1 MVFFG
6 LFMYELCSILR
17 ELKIKK
23 KSMNLKTLLLLV
35 VMIVTSVLTAQEG
48 EAPTTIIE
56 GTFIGKTI
64 PLRDFPTVS
73 ENNNTDPKDIIIVPN
88 NFRAN
93 EKVNQNALPLG
104 FDQIAQTQVGQIT
117 ARALEQNFIGATNTG
132 ATPPDPTGAVG
143 PNHYVHSVNSIVS
156 IFDKTGVLL
165 TGPVALGTFLGIP
178 SNSGDPIVMYDQ
190 LADRYFVSE
199 FGSLNNSLAI
209 GVSETNDPT
218 GAYNVYQFPFDSFP
232 DYPHYSIWHDGYYL
246 TANKG
251 GPNKVYAI
259 ERDVMLAGGAS
270 PQIIGFPLP
279 GFVGNSNTVLS
290 PEPANLLG
298 TTFSADTPA
307 YVTYLQD
314 DGWGGGIANDHL
326 KIWEMDI
333 DWVTAANSTISS
345 TPLEVP
351 TAPFDSVFAPFGSGD
366 VAQPG
371 TSQKIDMIGGIISYA
386 ANYRNFGTHNS
397 WLITFLTDVD
407 GNDLGG
413 IRWIELRNDATNDW
427 SIYQEGTYAPADGNS
442 RFMGSAAMDAAGNI
456 GMAFNIASAT
466 MPAGI
471 RYTGRFAGDP
481 LGEMTI
487 AETEIVE
494 GVGVQT
500 FSNRFGDYSHLTM
513 DPNNFTFWHTAE
525 YFTAN
530 NQWASRV
537 ASFSLSGGFTT
548 DVGSSN
554 IITPSNGLLT
564 NAEVVEI
571 SVRNFG
577 SAPQSTI
584 PLELWLD
591 GNLMATE
598 TFTGTISAGS
608 IETFTFAQT
617 LDLSTP
623 GQTYSIEAR
632 TALASDEF
640 SANDSATKEVTHLL
654 ANDVGALEI
663 TSPESGSGLGLVTV
677 SVNIKNFG
685 ATAQT
690 GFDVQ
695 YTIDGGA
702 PVVESFTA
710 TINSEEEALFD
721 FATQGDFSA
730 LGSYTIVVSTALAG
744 DQEASND
751 EATVVVENVVCQP
764 SMNCSFDDGFQLFSV
779 TDINNPS
786 GCEGYADFTA
796 QVANLSQ
803 GSTNELTITTG
814 YGDQFVNVWIDY
826 NDDFNYSADELVVD
840 NYEIADGQA
849 GGTYTETIDLVV
861 SAAATLGS
869 HTMRAKSNWNAP
881 VPTDAC
887 EETTYGETEDYTA
900 NIGVLGLSD
909 IAINNSEMVISSSDN
924 KQFEVLLTSSLDE
937 TIYAGIYNMLGQQL
951 SVKTTNRNDAN
962 GYRFTLDMSSAASG
976 VYIIKVG
983 TLGSTSSKSER
994 IIVK

>member
-1 MVFFG
+1 
-6 LFMYELCSILR
+6 
-17 ELKIKK
+17 
-23 KSMNLKTLLLLV
+23 MNLKKLLLLV
-35 VMIVTSVLTAQEG
+35 TVIFSCSLWAQDG

-64 PLRDFPTVS
+64 PLRDFPTVNES
-73 ENNNTDPKDIIIVPN
+73 TVTEPKDIIIVPN

-93 EKVNQNALPLG
+93 EKVNQDALPLG
-104 FDQIAQTQVGQIT
+104 ADPTAQKHIGGIT
-117 ARALEQNFIGATNTG
+117 SRALEQNFIGANNTNL
-132 ATPPDPTGAVG
+132 TPPDPTGAVG
-143 PNHYVHSVNSIVS
+143 PNHYVHSVNSIVN

-165 TGPVALGTFLGIP
+165 VGPVALGTFLGIP

-218 GAYNVYQFPFDSFP
+218 GAYNVYQFSLDAFP

-259 ERDVMLAGGAS
+259 ERDVMLAGGPA

-279 GFVGNSNTVLS
+279 GYVQNNNTVLS
-290 PEPANLLG
+290 PEPSNLLG
-298 TTFSADTPA
+298 TTFPAGAPA

-326 KIWEMDI
+326 KIWEMDV
-333 DWVTAANSTISS
+333 DWVTPANSTISS

-366 VAQPG
+366 VEQPG
-371 TSQKIDMIGGIISYA
+371 TGQKIDMIGGIISYA
-386 ANYRNFGTHNS
+386 ANYRSFGTHNS
-397 WLITFLTDVD
+397 WVITFLTDVD

-413 IRWIELRNDATNDW
+413 IRWIELRNDAANDW

-442 RFMGSAAMDAAGNI
+442 RFMGSSAMDAAGNI
-456 GMAFNIASAT
+456 GLAFNIASAT
-466 MPAGI
+466 LPAGI
-471 RYTGRFAGDP
+471 RYTGRFDGDP

-487 AETEIVE
+487 AETEIVA

-537 ASFSLSGGFTT
+537 ASFSLSGGFAS
-548 DVGSSN
+548 DVGSTN
-554 IITPSNGLLT
+554 ILTPSNGLLT
-564 NAEVVEI
+564 NSEAVEI
-571 SVRNFG
+571 SIRNFG
-577 SAPQSTI
+577 SAPQSNI

-591 GNLMATE
+591 GNLMASE
-598 TFTGTISAGS
+598 TFTGTITAGS
-608 IETFTFAQT
+608 IDTFTFAQT
-617 LDLSTP
+617 LDLSAP
-623 GQTYSIEAR
+623 GQTYSIEAK
-632 TALASDEF
+632 TLLVGDEF
-640 SANDSATKEVTHLL
+640 AANDSTTKEVTHLL

-663 TSPESGSGLGLVTV
+663 TSPETGSGLGLATV

-685 ATAQT
+685 ATPQT

-695 YTIDGGA
+695 YSIDGGT
-702 PVVESFTA
+702 PVVETFTG
-710 TINSEEEALFD
+710 TINSEEEMVFD

-730 LGSYTIVVSTALAG
+730 LGSYTIIASTALVG

-751 EATVVVENVVCQP
+751 ETTVVIENVLCQP
-764 SMNCSFDDGFQLFSV
+764 TMDCSFGDGFQLV
-779 TDINNPS
+779 QIAEINNVS
-786 GCEGYADFTA
+786 GCEGYGDFTS
-796 QVANLSQ
+796 QIANIDPD
-803 GSTNELTITTG
+803 STNDITFTTG
-814 YGDQFVNVWIDY
+814 YGDQNVQVWIDF
-826 NDDFNYSADELVVD
+826 NDDSNFTNDEIVVP
-840 NYEIADGQA
+840 NFVIAPGAA
-849 GGTYTETIDLVV
+849 GGTFTETVDLVIPAG
-861 SAAATLGS
+861 AAIGA
-869 HTMRAKSNWNAP
+869 HRMRAKSNWQAP
-881 VPTDAC
+881 VSNDPCDESTF
-887 EETTYGETEDYTA
+887 GETEDYTA

-909 IAINNSEMVISSSDN
+909 IAINNSEMIISSSDN
-924 KQFEVLLTSSLDE
+924 KQFEVTLTSTLDE

-951 SVKTTNRNDAN
+951 AVKTANRNDDN

-983 TLGSTSSKSER
+983 TLGSTASKSER

>member
-1 MVFFG
+1 MK
-6 LFMYELCSILR
+6 
-17 ELKIKK
+17 LKK
-23 KSMNLKTLLLLV
+23 LLLLGTV
-35 VMIVTSVLTAQEG
+35 ILSCSLSAQEG
-48 EAPTTIIE
+48 EAPTTIIQ

-73 ENNNTDPKDIIIVPN
+73 ENTGTEVKDIIIIPN

-93 EKVNQNALPLG
+93 EKVNQDALPLG
-104 FDQIAQTQVGQIT
+104 FDQTAQKEFGGIT
-117 ARALEQNFIGATNTG
+117 GRALEENFIGATNTG

-143 PNHYVHSVNSIVS
+143 PNHYVHSVNSIVN

-165 TGPVALGTFLGIP
+165 AGPVPLGTFLGIG

-190 LADRYFVSE
+190 LADRYFVSQ

-218 GAYNVYQFPFDSFP
+218 GAYNVYQYSLDAFP
-232 DYPHYSIWHDGYYL
+232 DYPHYSIWHNGYYL

-251 GPNKVYAI
+251 GANKVYAI
-259 ERDVMLAGGAS
+259 ERDVMLAGGAN

-279 GFVGNSNTVLS
+279 GYVQNTNTVLS
-290 PEPANLLG
+290 PETSNLLG
-298 TTFSADTPA
+298 TTFPADAPA

-314 DGWGGGIANDHL
+314 DGWGGAIANDHL

-333 DWVTAANSTISS
+333 DWVTPANSTISS

-351 TAPFDSVFAPFGSGD
+351 TAPFDAVFAPFGSGD
-366 VAQPG
+366 VEQPG
-371 TSQKIDMIGGIISYA
+371 TGQKIDMIGGIISYA
-386 ANYRNFGTHNS
+386 ANYRSFGTHNS

-413 IRWIELRNDATNDW
+413 IRWIELRNDAANDW
-427 SIYQEGTYAPADGNS
+427 TIYQEGTYAPADGNS

-456 GMAFNIASAT
+456 GLAFNIASAT
-466 MPAGI
+466 LPAGI
-471 RYTGRFAGDP
+471 RYTGRFDGDP

-487 AETEIVE
+487 TETEIIA

-500 FSNRFGDYSHLTM
+500 FSNRFGDYSHMTM

-537 ASFSLSGGFTT
+537 ASFSLSGGFAS

-554 IITPSNGLLT
+554 ILTPSNGLLT
-564 NAEVVEI
+564 NSETVEI
-571 SVRNFG
+571 SIRNFG
-577 SAPQSTI
+577 SAPQSNI
-584 PLELWLD
+584 PLELRLD
-591 GNLMATE
+591 GNLVASE
-598 TFTGTISAGS
+598 TFTGTITAGS
-608 IETFTFAQT
+608 IDTFTFAQT

-632 TALASDEF
+632 TSLVGDEF
-640 SANDSATKEVTHLL
+640 IANDDATKEVTHLL

-663 TSPESGSGLGLVTV
+663 TSPESGSGLGLATV

-690 GFDVQ
+690 GFDIQ
-695 YTIDGGA
+695 YSIDGGT
-702 PVVESFTA
+702 PVVETFTG
-710 TINSEEEALFD
+710 TINSEEEIVFD

-730 LGSYTIVVSTALAG
+730 LGSYTIVASTTLIG
-744 DQEASND
+744 DQDAAND
-751 EATVVVENVVCQP
+751 ETTVNVENVLCQP
-764 SMNCSFDDGFQLFSV
+764 TMNCSFGDGFQLV
-779 TDINNPS
+779 QIAEINNVS
-786 GCEGYADFTA
+786 DCEGYADFTS
-796 QVANLSQ
+796 QIANLGQ
-803 GSTNELTITTG
+803 DSTNSITFTTG
-814 YGDQFVNVWIDY
+814 YGDQNVQVWIDF
-826 NDDFNYSADELVVD
+826 NDDSNFTNDEVVVP
-840 NYEIADGQA
+840 NFVIAPGSA
-849 GGTYTETIDLVV
+849 GGSYTETVDLVIPAG
-861 SAAATLGS
+861 AAVGE
-869 HTMRAKSNWNAP
+869 HRMRAKSNWQAP
-881 VPTDAC
+881 VSSDPC
-887 EETTYGETEDYTA
+887 EESSFGETEDYTA

-909 IAINNSEMVISSSDN
+909 IAINNSDMVVSSTDN
-924 KQFEVLLTSSLDE
+924 KQFEVLLTTSLDE

-951 SVKTTNRNDAN
+951 SVKTTNRNDDN

-976 VYIIKVG
+976 VYIIRVG
-983 TLGSTSSKSER
+983 TLGSTTSKSER

>member
-1 MVFFG
+1 
-6 LFMYELCSILR
+6 
-17 ELKIKK
+17 
-23 KSMNLKTLLLLV
+23 MNLKKLLLLGV
-35 VMIVTSVLTAQEG
+35 ILFTCTLTAQDGEG
-48 EAPTTIIE
+48 PSSIIQ

-64 PLRDFPTVS
+64 PLRDFPTVT
-73 ENNNTDPKDIIIVPN
+73 ENTVTEPKDIIIVPN

-104 FDQIAQTQVGQIT
+104 ADQTAQKEFGGIAN
-117 ARALEQNFIGATNTG
+117 RALEANFIGANNTNL
-132 ATPPDPTGAVG
+132 TPPDPTGAAG

-156 IFDKTGVLL
+156 IFDKTGVLI
-165 TGPVALGTFLGIP
+165 TGPTALGTFLGIN

-190 LADRYFVSE
+190 LADRWFVSE

-218 GAYNVYQFPFDSFP
+218 GAYNVYQFSLDAFP
-232 DYPHYSIWHDGYYL
+232 DYPHYSIWHNGYYL

-251 GPNKVYAI
+251 GTNKVYAI
-259 ERDVMLAGGAS
+259 ERDVMLAGGAD

-279 GFVGNSNTVLS
+279 GYVQNTNTVLS
-290 PEPANLLG
+290 PEPSNLLG
-298 TTFSADTPA
+298 TSFPADAPA

-333 DWVTAANSTISS
+333 DWVTASNSTISS

-371 TSQKIDMIGGIISYA
+371 TGQKIDMIGGIISYA
-386 ANYRNFGTHNS
+386 ANYRSFGTHNS

-456 GMAFNIASAT
+456 GLAFNIASAT

-471 RYTGRFAGDP
+471 RYTGRFDGDP
-481 LGEMTI
+481 LGQMTI
-487 AETEIVE
+487 AETEIVA
-494 GVGVQT
+494 GGGVQT
-500 FSNRFGDYSHLTM
+500 FSNRFGDYSHMTM

-525 YFTAN
+525 YFTADN
-530 NQWASRV
+530 AWASRV
-537 ASFSLSGGFTT
+537 ASFSLSGGFAS

-554 IITPSNGLLT
+554 IISPSNGLLT
-564 NAEVVEI
+564 NSESVEI
-571 SVRNFG
+571 SIRNFG
-577 SAPQSTI
+577 TAPQSNI

-591 GNLMATE
+591 GNLMASE
-598 TFTGTISAGS
+598 SYVGTIAPGS

-617 LDLSTP
+617 LDLSAV
-623 GQTYSIEAR
+623 GQTYTIETK
-632 TALASDEF
+632 TALVGDEF
-640 SANDSATKEVTHLL
+640 LANDSSTKEVTHLL

-663 TSPESGSGLGLVTV
+663 TSPESGSGLGMATV

-685 ATAQT
+685 ASPQT

-695 YTIDGGA
+695 YTIDGGT
-702 PVVESFTA
+702 PVVETFA
-710 TINSEEEALFD
+710 GTINSEEEIVFD

-730 LGSYTIVVSTALAG
+730 LGSYTIVATTSLVG
-744 DQEASND
+744 DGEASND
-751 EATVVVENVVCQP
+751 ETTVVVENVLCQP
-764 SMNCSFDDGFQLFSV
+764 TMDCSFGDGFQLFSV

-786 GCEGYADFTA
+786 GCEGYGDFTA
-796 QVANLSQ
+796 QIANLGQ
-803 GSTNELTITTG
+803 GSTNELTVTTG

-826 NDDFNYSADELVVD
+826 NDDSDYTADELVVN

-849 GGTYTETIDLVV
+849 GGSYTETMDLVIP
-861 SAAATLGS
+861 ATATLGS
-869 HTMRAKSNWNAP
+869 HRMRAKTNWNAP
-881 VPTDAC
+881 VPADAC
-887 EETTYGETEDYTA
+887 EETSFGETEDYTA

-909 IAINNSEMVISSSDN
+909 IALNDSDMVISSLDN
-924 KQFEVLLTSSLDE
+924 KQFEVILTSTLDE
-937 TIYAGIYNMLGQQL
+937 TIYASIYNMLGQQL
-951 SVKTTNRNDAN
+951 GVKTTNRNDAN
-962 GYRFTLDMSSAASG
+962 GYRFTLDMSSAPSG

>member
-1 MVFFG
+1 MK
-6 LFMYELCSILR
+6 
-17 ELKIKK
+17 LKK
-23 KSMNLKTLLLLV
+23 LLLLGTV
-35 VMIVTSVLTAQEG
+35 IFSCSLWAQEG
-48 EAPTTIIE
+48 EAPSSIIE

-73 ENNNTDPKDIIIVPN
+73 ENTTTDPKDIIIIPN

-93 EKVNQNALPLG
+93 EKVNQDALPLG
-104 FDQIAQTQVGQIT
+104 FDQTAQKQFGGIT
-117 ARALEQNFIGATNTG
+117 NRALEQNFIGATATN

-143 PNHYVHSVNSIVS
+143 PNHYVHSVNSIVN
-156 IFDKTGVLL
+156 IFDKTGVLIA
-165 TGPVALGTFLGIP
+165 GPTPLGTFLGIG

-190 LADRYFVSE
+190 LADRYFVSQ

-218 GAYNVYQFPFDSFP
+218 GAYNVYQYSLDAFP
-232 DYPHYSIWHDGYYL
+232 DYPHYSIWHNGYYL

-251 GPNKVYAI
+251 GANKVYAI
-259 ERDVMLAGGAS
+259 ERDVMLAGGAN

-279 GFVGNSNTVLS
+279 GYVQNTNTVLS
-290 PEPANLLG
+290 PETSNLLG
-298 TTFSADTPA
+298 TTFPADAPA

-314 DGWGGGIANDHL
+314 DGWGGAIANDHL

-333 DWVTAANSTISS
+333 DWVTPANSTISS

-351 TAPFDSVFAPFGSGD
+351 TAPFDAVFAPFGSGD
-366 VAQPG
+366 VEQPG
-371 TSQKIDMIGGIISYA
+371 TGQKIDMIGGIISYA
-386 ANYRNFGTHNS
+386 ANYRSFGTHNS

-413 IRWIELRNDATNDW
+413 IRWVELRNDAANDW
-427 SIYQEGTYAPADGNS
+427 TIYQEGTYAPADGNS

-456 GMAFNIASAT
+456 GLAFNIASAT

-471 RYTGRFAGDP
+471 RYTGRFDGDP

-487 AETEIVE
+487 AETEIVA

-500 FSNRFGDYSHLTM
+500 FSNRFGDYSHMTM

-537 ASFSLSGGFTT
+537 ASFSLSGGFAS

-564 NAEVVEI
+564 NSETVEI
-571 SVRNFG
+571 SIRNFG
-577 SAPQSTI
+577 SAPQSNI

-591 GNLMATE
+591 GNLMASE
-598 TFTGTISAGS
+598 TFTGTINAGS
-608 IETFTFAQT
+608 IDTFTFAQT

-623 GQTYSIEAR
+623 GQTYSIEAK
-632 TALASDEF
+632 TLLAGDEF
-640 SANDSATKEVTHLL
+640 AANDSTTKEVTHLL

-663 TSPESGSGLGLVTV
+663 TSPETGSGLGLATV
-677 SVNIKNFG
+677 SVKIKNYG
-685 ATAQT
+685 ATPQT

-695 YTIDGGA
+695 YTIDGGT
-702 PVVESFTA
+702 PVVETFTA
-710 TINSEEEALFD
+710 TINAEEEIVFD

-730 LGSYTIVVSTALAG
+730 LGSYTIAASTALAG

-751 EATVVVENVVCQP
+751 ETTVVVVNVLCQP
-764 SMNCSFDDGFQLFSV
+764 TMDCSFGDGFQLFAV

-796 QVANLSQ
+796 QIANLEL

-814 YGDQFVNVWIDY
+814 YGDQFVNVWIDF
-826 NDDFNYSADELVVD
+826 NDDSVFAADELVVD
-840 NYEIADGQA
+840 NFEIADGQA
-849 GGTYTETIDLVV
+849 GGTYTETMDLVV
-861 SAAATLGS
+861 PVGATMGS

-881 VPTDAC
+881 VPADSC
-887 EETTYGETEDYTA
+887 EETSFGETEDYTA
-900 NIGVLGLSD
+900 NVGVLGLSD
-909 IAINNSEMVISSSDN
+909 IALNNSEMVISSADN

-937 TIYAGIYNMLGQQL
+937 TIYAGIYNMLGQQVA
-951 SVKTTNRNDAN
+951 VKTTNRNDEN
-962 GYRFTLDMSSAASG
+962 GYRFIIDMSSSSSG

-983 TLGSTSSKSER
+983 ALSSNASKSER

>member
-1 MVFFG
+1 MH
-6 LFMYELCSILR
+6 
-17 ELKIKK
+17 LKR
-23 KSMNLKTLLLLV
+23 LLLLGTV
-35 VMIVTSVLTAQEG
+35 IFSCSLWAQEG

-56 GTFIGKTI
+56 GTFIGKTM
-64 PLRDFPTVS
+64 PLRDFPTVT
-73 ENNNTDPKDIIIVPN
+73 ENTAIEVKDIIIVPN

-93 EKVNQNALPLG
+93 EKVNQDALPLG
-104 FDQIAQTQVGQIT
+104 ADPITQKQIGGIT
-117 ARALEQNFIGATNTG
+117 ARPLEQNFIGATNTNL
-132 ATPPDPTGAVG
+132 TPPDPTGAVG
-143 PNHYVHSVNSIVS
+143 PNHYVHSVNSIVN
-156 IFDKTGVLL
+156 IFDKTGTLL
-165 TGPVALGTFLGIP
+165 TGPTPLGTFLGIG

-190 LADRYFVSE
+190 LADRYFVSQ

-209 GVSETNDPT
+209 GVSETSDPT
-218 GAYNVYQFPFDSFP
+218 GAYNVYQFSLDAFP
-232 DYPHYSIWHDGYYL
+232 DYPHYSVWHNGYYL
-246 TANKG
+246 TANKQ

-279 GFVGNSNTVLS
+279 GYVQNTNTVLS

-298 TTFSADTPA
+298 TTFPADAPA

-314 DGWGGGIANDHL
+314 DGWGGSIANDHL
-326 KIWEMDI
+326 KIWEMDV
-333 DWVTAANSTISS
+333 DWATPGNSTISS

-371 TSQKIDMIGGIISYA
+371 TNQKIDMIGGIISYA
-386 ANYRNFGTHNS
+386 ANYRSFGTHNS
-397 WLITFLTDVD
+397 WVITFLTDVD

-413 IRWIELRNDATNDW
+413 IRWIELRNDAANDW

-456 GMAFNIASAT
+456 GLAFNIASAT
-466 MPAGI
+466 MPAGV
-471 RYTGRFAGDP
+471 RYTGRFDGDP

-487 AETEIVE
+487 VETEIIE

-537 ASFSLSGGFTT
+537 ASFSLSGGFVS

-554 IITPSNGLLT
+554 ILTPSNGLLT
-564 NAEVVEI
+564 NSETVEI
-571 SVRNFG
+571 SIRNFG
-577 SAPQSTI
+577 SAPQSNI

-591 GNLMATE
+591 GNLMASE
-598 TFTGTISAGS
+598 TFVGTIDAGA
-608 IETFTFAQT
+608 IDTYTFAQT

-623 GQTYSIEAR
+623 GQTYTIEAK
-632 TALASDEF
+632 TLLVGDEF
-640 SANDSATKEVTHLL
+640 EANDSSIKEVTHLL

-663 TSPESGSGLGLVTV
+663 TSPESGSGLGLATV

-685 ATAQT
+685 ATPQT

-695 YTIDGGA
+695 YSIDGGA
-702 PVVESFTA
+702 PVVESFTG
-710 TINSEEEALFD
+710 TINSEEEIVFD
-721 FATQGDFSA
+721 FATQGDFSV
-730 LGSYTIVVSTALAG
+730 LGSYTIVASTGLVG

-751 EATVVVENVVCQP
+751 EVSTIVENVLCQP
-764 SMNCSFDDGFQLFSV
+764 SMNCSFGDGFQLFAV

-786 GCEGYADFTA
+786 GCEGYADFTSL
-796 QVANLSQ
+796 VANLDP

-826 NDDFNYSADELVVD
+826 NDDSDYTADELVVN
-840 NYEIADGQA
+840 NYEIANGQA
-849 GGTYTETIDLVV
+849 GGTFTETMDLVV
-861 SAAATLGS
+861 PATAALGP
-869 HTMRAKSNWNAP
+869 HRMRAKSNWNAP
-881 VPTDAC
+881 VPPDSC
-887 EETTYGETEDYTA
+887 DETTFGETEDYTA

-909 IAINNSEMVISSSDN
+909 IAINGSEMIISSADN
-924 KQFEVLLTSSLDE
+924 KQFEVILRSTLDE

-951 SVKTTNRNDAN
+951 AVKTTDRNDDN
-962 GYRFTLDMSSAASG
+962 GYRFTLDMSTMASG

-983 TLGSTSSKSER
+983 TLGATSSKSER